1 MPPEPLAPV
10 TDLLQRIPLS
20 ARSVLDVSCGRG
32 DLLATYRLM
41 NPTARLLG
49 IESNP
54 TLADLARQHLSEVA
68 VVDIEAD
75 PMPFDIPGG
84 LDCIIYST
92 SLEHMRDP
100 WALLRRHAEMLSP
113 DGMMLICLPNIEH
126 WSFAERLLRG
136 NWDYQASGLL
146 DRSHLRWFS
155 LESTRLGLTDAGLM
169 LCDVHPRVFDQE
181 QSERFATAMEPALT
195 ALGIDPVAYKRRSAA
210 LQYVWRVRREPRQ
223 RMTVAGNMLAPVG
236 GVSHVRVVHPLQ
248 AIGTDPL
255 VEVRLTDRLLA
266 NPPDDGRAR
275 IFVLHRPD
283 MSGADGRKMLRAIR
297 DAGWLVVT
305 EFDDHPDFM
314 RGMRDTEQLGF
325 YGVHAI
331 QTSTRPLADV
341 LRARNPEVAIFP
353 NALVALPP
361 VINFADPRSMTLFF
375 GALNR
380 EPDWR
385 HLVPAIND
393 VAAKVGA
400 RLRFQVVHDRGF
412 FDALESPHK
421 TFMPTCD
428 YDTYMRLLGRSEIS
442 FMPLDDNG
450 FNRAK
455 SDLKFIEAGA
465 CRVAPLAS
473 TVVYSGSI
481 VHEGTGLLFR
491 DVAEFRSHLMRLVA
505 MPDLARQIGDDAR
518 GYVTEERMLAYQVE
532 PRIAWYRSLWERRES
547 LTAALDARMAAL
559 DARAAT

>member
-20 ARSVLDVSCGRG
+20 ARCVLDVACGRG
-32 DLLATYRLM
+32 DLLAAYRFM

-49 IESNP
+49 IE
-54 TLADLARQHLSEVA
+54 ADPGIARIAQQHLSEVA
-68 VVDIEAD
+68 VVDVEAD
-75 PMPFDIPGG
+75 PMPFDVPGG
-84 LDCIIYST
+84 IDCIIHST
-92 SLEHMRDP
+92 SLEHMREP
-100 WALLRRHAEMLSP
+100 WALLRRHAEMLTP
-113 DGMMLICLPNIEH
+113 DGMMLICLPNVEH
-126 WSFAERLLRG
+126 WSFTERLLRG
-136 NWDYQASGLL
+136 NWDYQPSGLL

-155 LESTRLGLTDAGLM
+155 LESARRALIDAGLM
-169 LCDVHPRVFDQE
+169 LCDIHPRIFDQE
-181 QSERFATAMEPALT
+181 QSDRFATALAPALT
-195 ALGIDPVAYKRRSAA
+195 ALGIDPAAYKLRAAA

-223 RMTVAGNMLAPVG
+223 RMTIAGNMLAPVG
-236 GVSHVRVVHPLQ
+236 GVSHVRVIQPLQ
-248 AIGTDPL
+248 AMGTDPV

-266 NPPDDGRAR
+266 APPDDGRAR

-283 MSGADGRKMLRAIR
+283 VSGPDGRGMLKALR

-305 EFDDHPDFM
+305 EFDDHPDFLH
-314 RGMRDTEQLGF
+314 GMADSEQLGF

-331 QTSTRPLADV
+331 QTSTRPLAEV

-353 NALVALPP
+353 NALHALPP
-361 VINFADPRSMTLFF
+361 VSNFADPRSLTLFF

-385 HLVPAIND
+385 HLMPAIND

-400 RLRFQVVHDRGF
+400 RLKFQVVHDQGF
-412 FDALESPHK
+412 FEALESPHK
-421 TFMPTCD
+421 TFTPTCD
-428 YDTYMRLLGRSEIS
+428 YETYMRLLGRSEIS

-473 TVVYSGSI
+473 TVVYADSI
-481 VHEGTGLLFR
+481 VDNETGLLFR
-491 DVAEFRSHLMRLVA
+491 DAAEFRSHLMRLVA
-505 MPDLARQIGDDAR
+505 MPDLARQIGDAAR
-518 GYVTEERMLAYQVE
+518 RYVAAERMLAYQVE

-547 LTAALDARMAAL
+547 LTAALEARIAAL
-559 DARAAT
+559 DARAAA

>member
-1 MPPEPLAPV
+1 MPSEPLAPV
-10 TDLLQRIPLS
+10 TDFLQRIPLS
-20 ARSVLDVSCGRG
+20 ARSILDVACGRG
-32 DLLATYRLM
+32 DLLAAYRLM
-41 NPTARLLG
+41 NPTARLMG
-49 IESNP
+49 IETDP
-54 TLADLARQHLSEVA
+54 TLANLAKQHLTDVA
-68 VVDIEAD
+68 VVDVEAD
-75 PMPFDIPGG
+75 PMPFDVPGG

-100 WALLRRHAEMLSP
+100 WALLRRHAELLTP
-113 DGMMLICLPNIEH
+113 DGMMLICLPNMEH

-136 NWDYQASGLL
+136 NWDYQTSGLL

-155 LESTRLGLTDAGLM
+155 LESTRRALTDAGLT
-169 LCDVHPRVFDQE
+169 LCDIHPRIFDLE

-195 ALGIDPVAYKRRSAA
+195 ALGIDPVAYKRRAAA

-223 RMTVAGNMLAPVG
+223 RMMVAGNMLAPVG

-248 AIGTDPL
+248 AMGTDPM
-255 VEVRLTDRLLA
+255 VEVRLTDRLLS
-266 NPPDDGRAR
+266 NQPDDGRAR

-283 MSGADGRKMLRAIR
+283 MSGAEGRRMLKAIR

-314 RGMRDTEQLGF
+314 RGMENSEQLGF

-331 QTSTRPLADV
+331 QTSTRPLAEV
-341 LRARNPEVAIFP
+341 LRARNPEIAIFP
-353 NALVALPP
+353 NALVSLPP
-361 VINFADPRSMTLFF
+361 ITNFADPRSLTLFF

-385 HLVPAIND
+385 HLVPAINE

-400 RLRFQVVHDRGF
+400 RLKFQVVHDRGF
-412 FDALESPHK
+412 YEALESPHK
-421 TFMPTCD
+421 NFTPTCD
-428 YDTYMRLLGRSEIS
+428 YETYMKLLGRSEIS

-473 TVVYSGSI
+473 SVVYAGSI
-481 VHEGTGLLFR
+481 VHNRTGMLFR
-491 DVAEFRSHLMRLVA
+491 DVAEFRTHLMNLVA
-505 MPDLARQIGDDAR
+505 MPDMARQIGDAAR
-518 GYVTEERMLAYQVE
+518 RYVTEERMLAYQVE

-547 LTAALDARMAAL
+547 LTAALEARMAAL
-559 DARAAT
+559 DAQAAA